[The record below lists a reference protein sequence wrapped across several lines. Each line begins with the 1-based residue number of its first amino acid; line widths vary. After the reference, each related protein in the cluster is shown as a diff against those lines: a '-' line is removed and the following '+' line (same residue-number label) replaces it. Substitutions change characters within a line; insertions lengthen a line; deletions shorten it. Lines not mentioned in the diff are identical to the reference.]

1 MKYIQLLIISILF
14 FSACG
19 NEPKSNETGSSE
31 SQDVAAQEGAALGHL
46 KKNALAEDD
55 YFGRVESSLVTLQ
68 DEFRKA
74 EGQVPGLGKMTVFV
88 DKNFILLLKNEIDG
102 DVIETK
108 VSLKHLNPNNGGMSL
123 VPDLNP
129 GEYPGVK
136 LHVLSGREGVEVR
149 KNGVVESQDGRE
161 LTIFLPD
168 RKSVE
173 RITPAIAQAL
183 NIVHKKV
190 E

>member
-1 MKYIQLLIISILF
+1 MKYFSFSFLTFLF
-14 FSACG
+14 LSSCQ
-19 NEPKSNETGSSE
+19 NDSKSDGTSGSE
-31 SQDVAAQEGAALGHL
+31 SLDVSPTTETTLEHL
-46 KKNALAEDD
+46 KKNALPEDD
-55 YFGRVESSLVTLQ
+55 YYARVENSLVTLQ

-74 EGQVPGLGKMTVFV
+74 EGKVPGVGKVTVYV
-88 DKNFILLLKNEIDG
+88 DKDYRLLLKNEIDG
-102 DVIETK
+102 DVIESR
-108 VSLKHLNPNNGGMSL
+108 VSLRHLNPNNGGMSL
-123 VPDLNP
+123 VPDLKP

-136 LHVLSGREGVEVR
+136 LHVLSGREGVEIT
-149 KNGVVESQDGRE
+149 KNGVVESEDERE

-190 E
+190 K